1 MALGYSQDI
10 IDDAGTAGSMF
21 GSAIMETMGYENKEK
36 AVDRILKNGDWTTE
50 EGKAEMLAEVGAIDP
65 AAHKELQTQLLE
77 AERTRSLTA
86 QTKLNTDAALV
97 NQKKV
102 LNQGIYTREFERDA
116 TINGMEAS
124 IKYFL
129 DRNLIEYKDKDKLK
143 TLAQVKTFLTKKK
156 QEGLYSGLVTFV
168 GERQEMYINRRAM
181 EDSGLANTEDYQ
193 ALSTEMNLAP
203 KTKEIKTEQF
213 VKDQPDFDENASQWN
228 AYWNKVG
235 TQQRLSK
242 QLGSVVS
249 SLIDWFQFE
258 VFLPKDE
265 KAMEDMEDAI
275 MDWLG
280 GGYDTNAAGFQYF
293 YNRSP
298 EELEKFVEN
307 PIGYYNE
314 NIADIEG
321 SAKFKGVDNTDLFAN
336 FDY

>member
-1 MALGYSQDI
+1 MASYVELAANRGERVGQ
-10 IDDAGTAGSMF
+10 MF
-21 GSAIMETMGYENKEK
+21 GKAADAILGVEDADA
-36 AVDRILKNGDWTTE
+36 AVERILQNADWTTE
-50 EGKAEMLAEVGAIDP
+50 EGKADMLAKVGAIDP
-65 AAHKELQTQLLE
+65 EAHKELQTQLLE

-143 TLAQVKTFLTKKK
+143 TFAQVKTFLTKKK

-181 EDSGLANTEDYQ
+181 EDSGIADTEDYQ
-193 ALSTEMNLAP
+193 ALSTEMDLAP

-213 VKDQPDFDENASQWN
+213 VKEQPEFDENASPWREF
-228 AYWNKVG
+228 WDKLPV
-235 TQQRLSK
+235 QRSLSK
-242 QLGSVVS
+242 QLGSVTV

-265 KAMEDMEDAI
+265 GAMEDMEDAI

-280 GGYDTNAAGFQYF
+280 GGYDPNAAGWQYF

-298 EELEKFVEN
+298 EELEKFVKN

-314 NIADIEG
+314 NIAAIEG
-321 SAKFKGVDNTDLFAN
+321 EAKYTGVDNTDLFAN